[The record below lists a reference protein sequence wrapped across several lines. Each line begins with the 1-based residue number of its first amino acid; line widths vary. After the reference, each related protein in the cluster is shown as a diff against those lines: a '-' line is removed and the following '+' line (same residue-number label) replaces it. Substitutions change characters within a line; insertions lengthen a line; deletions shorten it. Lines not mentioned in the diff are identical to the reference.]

1 MRHLQLYSDLVT
13 TYLFNE
19 IESKTVKNRSGK
31 FIMEASEKNSS
42 FFFNILIIEFQS
54 LGYPHQITIINFS
67 YWIMFCSAL

>member
-42 FFFNILIIEFQS
+42 FFFQ
-54 LGYPHQITIINFS
+54 YT
-67 YWIMFCSAL
+67 YY